1 MAGSRR
7 SPGTAARTSA
17 TQDGAPVGEA
27 DKGSGNSLLGGCRVL
42 DLGDLSGA
50 VCGRILADLGADVV
64 KVEPPGGEADRLQ
77 PPFVDDV
84 ENRERSIPWLAANVN
99 KRGVTCDLG
108 SPQGRDLFARLAATA
123 RIVVES
129 FPPGRVRDL
138 GLEAVLRDTIVVSI
152 TPYGQDGPLARVPAS
167 DLEVTAASG
176 SLWLAGEEGRPP
188 VRTTQPQSP
197 YWSGMYG
204 ALGALI
210 ALQSPVAQRVDV
222 SAQAAMTTVHPP
234 APVWWDIAREEH
246 GRTGPFLL
254 GRSNVGSRF
263 RNLWACA
270 DGFVSFAIQG
280 GPIGRH
286 TGRML
291 ADWMAEGGRVPA
303 VIAAIDWDRFDN
315 TTLSQPQVDALEAA
329 IAPFLRSLT
338 KAEFFDEVVKRKML
352 GYPVGD
358 ASDSLAD
365 PQLRARDFW
374 RTLSPAAGLPPL
386 PFPGGFALFDGERPA
401 VRRSAPGVGEHN
413 AEIYGE
419 AGVGPEELA
428 RLAAAG
434 VV

>member
-1 MAGSRR
+1 M
-7 SPGTAARTSA
+7 
-17 TQDGAPVGEA
+17 
-27 DKGSGNSLLGGCRVL
+27 
-42 DLGDLSGA
+42 
-50 VCGRILADLGADVV
+50 CGRILADLGADVV

-77 PPFVDDV
+77 PPFVGDI
-84 ENRERSIPWLAANVN
+84 ENSARSIPWIAANVN
-99 KRGVTCDLG
+99 KRGVTCDLR
-108 SPQGRDLFARLAATA
+108 SADGRALFGRLAATA

-129 FPPGRVRDL
+129 FPPGRLAEL
-138 GLEAVLRDTIVVSI
+138 GLEEALRDAIVVSI
-152 TPYGQDGPLARVPAS
+152 TPYGQDGPLAGVAGS

-188 VRTTQPQSP
+188 VRTAQPQSP

-204 ALGALI
+204 AIGALV
-210 ALQSPVAQRVDV
+210 ALRSPAPQRVDV

-263 RNLWACA
+263 RNLWPCA

-291 ADWMAEGGRVPA
+291 TQWMGETGAVPA

-315 TTLSQPQVDALEAA
+315 SRLSQAEVDELEGA
-329 IAPFLRSLT
+329 IAPFLARLT
-338 KAEFFDEVVKRKML
+338 KAEFFAGVVKRKML

-374 RTLSPAAGLPPL
+374 QTLSPAGGLPPL

-401 VRRSAPGVGEHN
+401 VRRAAPGVGQHN
-413 AEIYGE
+413 AEVYRE
-419 AGVGPEELA
+419 VGVGPDELA
-428 RLAAAG
+428 RFRAAG

>member
-1 MAGSRR
+1 
-7 SPGTAARTSA
+7 
-17 TQDGAPVGEA
+17 
-27 DKGSGNSLLGGCRVL
+27 
-42 DLGDLSGA
+42 

-64 KVEPPGGEADRLQ
+64 KVEPPGGEADRLR
-77 PPFVDDV
+77 PPFAGDV
-84 ENRERSIPWLAANVN
+84 ENAERSIPWIAANVN
-99 KRGVTCDLG
+99 KRGITCDLG
-108 SPQGRDLFARLAATA
+108 SFEGRALFARLAASA

-129 FPPGRVRDL
+129 SPPGRL
-138 GLEAVLRDTIVVSI
+138 QEIGLADALRDVIVVSI
-152 TPYGQDGPLARVPAS
+152 TPYGQDGPLAGVPAS

-176 SLWLAGEEGRPP
+176 SLWLAGEEGHAP

-204 ALGALI
+204 ALGALV
-210 ALQSPVAQRVDV
+210 ALQSLVAQRVDV

-234 APVWWDIAREEH
+234 APVWWDIAGEEH

-254 GRSNVGSRF
+254 GRSVVGSRF

-291 ADWMAEGGRVPA
+291 VEWMAERGAVPP
-303 VIAAIDWDRFDN
+303 VLAAIDWDRFDN
-315 TTLSQPQVDALEAA
+315 TTLTQAQVDELETA

-338 KAEFFDEVVKRKML
+338 KSEFFAAVVGRKML

-365 PQLRARDFW
+365 PQLRAREFW
-374 RTLSPAAGLPPL
+374 RTFAPVDGLPPL
-386 PFPGGFALFDGERPA
+386 PFPGGFALFDGVRPA
-401 VRRSAPGVGEHN
+401 LTRPAPRVGEHN

-419 AGVGPEELA
+419 IGVGRDELA
-428 RLAAAG
+428 RLVTAG
-434 VV
+434 AV

>member
-1 MAGSRR
+1 
-7 SPGTAARTSA
+7 
-17 TQDGAPVGEA
+17 
-27 DKGSGNSLLGGCRVL
+27 
-42 DLGDLSGA
+42 

-64 KVEPPGGEADRLQ
+64 KVEPPGGEADRMQ
-77 PPFVDDV
+77 PPFIGDV
-84 ENRERSIPWLAANVN
+84 ENSERSIPWLAANVN
-99 KRGVTCDLG
+99 KRGVTCDLT
-108 SPQGRDLFARLAATA
+108 SSDGRALFARLAASA

-129 FPPGRVRDL
+129 FAPGRLAEL
-138 GLEAVLRDTIVVSI
+138 GLDEVLRDAIVVSI
-152 TPYGQDGPLARVPAS
+152 TPYGQDGPLAGVPGS

-204 ALGALI
+204 ALGALV
-210 ALQSPVAQRVDV
+210 ALQSRVAQRVDV

-234 APVWWDIAREEH
+234 APVWWDIARDEH
-246 GRTGPFLL
+246 TRTGPFLL

-291 ADWMAEGGRVPA
+291 AAWMAERGTVPA
-303 VIAAIDWDRFDN
+303 AIATIDWDRFDN
-315 TTLSQPQVDALEAA
+315 TTLSQAQVDQLEAA

-352 GYPVGD
+352 GYPVSD

-374 RTLSPAAGLPPL
+374 RQLSPAEGLPPL
-386 PFPGGFALFDGERPA
+386 PFPGGFALFDGARPEVRRPA
-401 VRRSAPGVGEHN
+401 PCVGEHN
-413 AEIYGE
+413 DEIY
-419 AGVGPEELA
+419 ADVGVGPVELA
-428 RLAAAG
+428 RLHEAG

>member
-1 MAGSRR
+1 M
-7 SPGTAARTSA
+7 
-17 TQDGAPVGEA
+17 
-27 DKGSGNSLLGGCRVL
+27 
-42 DLGDLSGA
+42 DLADLSGA

-64 KVEPPGGEADRLQ
+64 KVEPPGGEADRMQ
-77 PPFVDDV
+77 PPFVGDV
-84 ENRERSIPWLAANVN
+84 ENSTRSIPWLAANVN
-99 KRGVTCDLG
+99 KRGVTCDLK
-108 SPQGRDLFARLAATA
+108 STEGRALFARFAAGA
-123 RIVVES
+123 RIVIES
-129 FPPGRVRDL
+129 FAPGRFAELGLDEIVRD
-138 GLEAVLRDTIVVSI
+138 AIVVSI
-152 TPYGQDGPLARVPAS
+152 TPYGQDGPLARVPGS

-188 VRTTQPQSP
+188 LRTAQPQSP

-204 ALGALI
+204 ALGALV
-210 ALQSPVAQRVDV
+210 ALQSRVAQRVDV

-291 ADWMAEGGRVPA
+291 AEWMAERGAVPA
-303 VIAAIDWDRFDN
+303 VIAAIDWTIFDN
-315 TTLSQPQVDALEAA
+315 TALSQAQVDALEAA

-338 KAEFFDEVVKRKML
+338 KAEFFDGVVKRKML
-352 GYPVGD
+352 GYPVSD
-358 ASDSLAD
+358 ASDSLTD

-374 RTLSPAAGLPPL
+374 RTLSPAEGLPPM

-401 VRRSAPGVGEHN
+401 VRRPAPGVGEHN

-419 AGVGPEELA
+419 SGVSSEELE
-428 RLAAAG
+428 RLRTAG

>member
-1 MAGSRR
+1 
-7 SPGTAARTSA
+7 
-17 TQDGAPVGEA
+17 
-27 DKGSGNSLLGGCRVL
+27 
-42 DLGDLSGA
+42 

-77 PPFVDDV
+77 PPFVDGV
-84 ENRERSIPWLAANVN
+84 ENSEWSIPWLAANVN

-108 SPQGRDLFARLAATA
+108 SRDGRALFARLSATA

-129 FPPGRVRDL
+129 FAPGRLREL
-138 GLEAVLRDTIVVSI
+138 GLDLVLRDTIVVSI
-152 TPYGQDGPLARVPAS
+152 TPYGQDGPLAGVPGS

-188 VRTTQPQSP
+188 VRTAQPQSP

-204 ALGALI
+204 ALGALV
-210 ALQSPVAQRVDV
+210 AMQAPVAQRVDV

-291 ADWMAEGGRVPA
+291 AEWMAERGEVPA
-303 VIAAIDWDRFDN
+303 VIAGIDWTIFDN
-315 TTLSQPQVDALEAA
+315 TTLSQAQVDALEGA
-329 IAPFLRSLT
+329 IAPFLALLT

-374 RTLSPAAGLPPL
+374 RTLSPSEGLRPL

-401 VRRSAPGVGEHN
+401 VRRPAPRVGEHN
-413 AEIYGE
+413 VEIYGE
-419 AGVGPEELA
+419 AGVGPLELA
-428 RLAAAG
+428 RLQVAG

>member
-1 MAGSRR
+1 
-7 SPGTAARTSA
+7 
-17 TQDGAPVGEA
+17 
-27 DKGSGNSLLGGCRVL
+27 L
-42 DLGDLSGA
+42 DLADLSGA

-64 KVEPPGGEADRLQ
+64 KVEPPGGEADRMQ
-77 PPFVDDV
+77 PPFVGDV
-84 ENRERSIPWLAANVN
+84 ENSTRSIPWLAANVN
-99 KRGVTCDLG
+99 KRGVTCDLK
-108 SPQGRDLFARLAATA
+108 STEGRALFARLAAGA
-123 RIVVES
+123 RIVIES
-129 FPPGRVRDL
+129 FAPGRFAELGLDEIVRD
-138 GLEAVLRDTIVVSI
+138 AIVVSI
-152 TPYGQDGPLARVPAS
+152 TPYGQDGPLARVPGS

-188 VRTTQPQSP
+188 LRTAQPQSP

-204 ALGALI
+204 ALGALV
-210 ALQSPVAQRVDV
+210 ALQSRVAQRVDV

-291 ADWMAEGGRVPA
+291 AEWMAERGAVPA
-303 VIAAIDWDRFDN
+303 VIAAIDWTIFDN
-315 TTLSQPQVDALEAA
+315 TALSQAQVDALEAA

-338 KAEFFDEVVKRKML
+338 KAEFFDGVVKRKML
-352 GYPVGD
+352 GYPVSD

-374 RTLSPAAGLPPL
+374 RTLSPAEGLPPM

-401 VRRSAPGVGEHN
+401 VRRPAPEVGEHN

-419 AGVGPEELA
+419 SGVSSEELE
-428 RLAAAG
+428 RLRAAG

>member
-1 MAGSRR
+1 
-7 SPGTAARTSA
+7 
-17 TQDGAPVGEA
+17 
-27 DKGSGNSLLGGCRVL
+27 
-42 DLGDLSGA
+42 

-64 KVEPPGGEADRLQ
+64 KVEPPGGEADRMQ
-77 PPFVDDV
+77 PPFVGDV
-84 ENRERSIPWLAANVN
+84 ENSERSIPWLAANVN
-99 KRGVTCDLG
+99 KRGVTCDLT
-108 SPQGRDLFARLAATA
+108 SSDGRALFARLAASA

-129 FPPGRVRDL
+129 FAPGRLAEL
-138 GLEAVLRDTIVVSI
+138 GLDEVLRDAIVVSI
-152 TPYGQDGPLARVPAS
+152 TPYGQDGPLAGVPGS

-204 ALGALI
+204 ALGALV
-210 ALQSPVAQRVDV
+210 ALQSRVAQRVDV

-234 APVWWDIAREEH
+234 APVWWDIARDEH
-246 GRTGPFLL
+246 TRTGPFLL

-291 ADWMAEGGRVPA
+291 AAWMAERGTVPA
-303 VIAAIDWDRFDN
+303 AIATIDWDRFDN
-315 TTLSQPQVDALEAA
+315 TTLSQAQVDQLEAA

-352 GYPVGD
+352 GYPVSD

-374 RTLSPAAGLPPL
+374 RQLSPAEGLPPL
-386 PFPGGFALFDGERPA
+386 PFPGGFALFDGERPE
-401 VRRSAPGVGEHN
+401 VRRPAPRVGEHN
-413 AEIYGE
+413 DEIY
-419 AGVGPEELA
+419 ADVGVGPVELA
-428 RLAAAG
+428 RLHEAG

>member
-1 MAGSRR
+1 
-7 SPGTAARTSA
+7 
-17 TQDGAPVGEA
+17 
-27 DKGSGNSLLGGCRVL
+27 
-42 DLGDLSGA
+42 

-64 KVEPPGGEADRLQ
+64 KVEPPGGEPDRLR

-84 ENRERSIPWLAANVN
+84 ENSEQSIPWLAANVN

-108 SPQGRDLFARLAATA
+108 SSEGRALFARLVATA
-123 RIVVES
+123 RIVVET
-129 FPPGRVRDL
+129 FAPGRIREL
-138 GLEAVLRDTIVVSI
+138 GLDEALRDAIVVSI
-152 TPYGQDGPLARVPAS
+152 TPYGQDGPLAGVPGS

-176 SLWLAGEEGRPP
+176 SLWLAGEEGRAP

-204 ALGALI
+204 ALGALV
-210 ALQSPVAQRVDV
+210 AMQSPVAQRIDV

-234 APVWWDIAREEH
+234 ATLWWDIAREEH
-246 GRTGPFLL
+246 RRTGPYLL

-291 ADWMAEGGRVPA
+291 AQWMAERGNVPA

-315 TTLSQPQVDALEAA
+315 STLTQAQVDELEAA

-338 KAEFFDEVVKRKML
+338 KAEFFDEVVERKML

-374 RTLSPAAGLPPL
+374 QMLSPAPGLPPL
-386 PFPGGFALFDGERPA
+386 PFPGGFALFDGERPS
-401 VRRSAPGVGEHN
+401 VRRPAPRVGEHN
-413 AEIYGE
+413 AEVYGE
-419 AGVGPEELA
+419 AGISTDELA
-428 RLAAAG
+428 RLRGAG

>member
-1 MAGSRR
+1 
-7 SPGTAARTSA
+7 
-17 TQDGAPVGEA
+17 
-27 DKGSGNSLLGGCRVL
+27 
-42 DLGDLSGA
+42 

-64 KVEPPGGEADRLQ
+64 KVEPPGGEGDRLQ

-84 ENRERSIPWLAANVN
+84 ENSERSIPWLAANVN
-99 KRGVTCDLG
+99 KRGVTCDLA
-108 SPQGRDLFARLAATA
+108 SPDGRALFARLAANA

-129 FPPGRVRDL
+129 FAPGRLGEL
-138 GLEAVLRDTIVVSI
+138 GLAEALRDAIVVSI
-152 TPYGQDGPLARVPAS
+152 TPYGQDGPLARVPGS

-204 ALGALI
+204 ALGALV
-210 ALQSPVAQRVDV
+210 ALQSRVAQRVDV

-234 APVWWDIAREEH
+234 AALWWDIARDEH
-246 GRTGPFLL
+246 ARTGPFLL

-291 ADWMAEGGRVPA
+291 AAWMAERGTVPP
-303 VIAAIDWDRFDN
+303 VIAAVDWTSFDN
-315 TTLSQPQVDALEAA
+315 TRLSQSQVDELETA
-329 IAPFLRSLT
+329 IAPFLLSLT

-352 GYPVGD
+352 GYPVSD

-374 RTLSPAAGLPPL
+374 RQLSPAEGMPPL
-386 PFPGGFALFDGERPA
+386 PFPGGFALFDGRRPEVRRPA
-401 VRRSAPGVGEHN
+401 PRVGEHN
-413 AEIYGE
+413 AEIYAE
-419 AGVGPEELA
+419 AGVAPVDLA
-428 RLAAAG
+428 RFRAAG

>member
-1 MAGSRR
+1 M
-7 SPGTAARTSA
+7 
-17 TQDGAPVGEA
+17 
-27 DKGSGNSLLGGCRVL
+27 
-42 DLGDLSGA
+42 
-50 VCGRILADLGADVV
+50 CGRILADLGADVV
-64 KVEPPGGEADRLQ
+64 KVESPGGEADRLR
-77 PPFVDDV
+77 PPFIGDL
-84 ENRERSIPWLAANVN
+84 ENAERSIPWLAANVN

-108 SPQGRDLFARLAATA
+108 SAEGRTLFGRLAATA

-129 FPPGRVRDL
+129 FASGRLGEL
-138 GLEAVLRDTIVVSI
+138 GLETALRDTIVVSI
-152 TPYGQDGPLARVPAS
+152 TPYGQDGPLASVPGS

-176 SLWLAGEEGRPP
+176 SLWLAGEEGRAP
-188 VRTTQPQSP
+188 VRTSQPQSP

-204 ALGALI
+204 ALGALV
-210 ALQSPVAQRVDV
+210 ALQSPVVQRVDV

-234 APVWWDIAREEH
+234 APVWWDIARQDH

-263 RNLWACA
+263 RNLWECA

-291 ADWMAEGGRVPA
+291 SEWMRESGRVPP
-303 VIAAIDWDRFDN
+303 VVAAIDWDRFDN
-315 TTLSQPQVDALEAA
+315 TTLSQPQVDELEAA

-338 KAEFFDEVVKRKML
+338 KAEFFDGVVRRKML

-365 PQLRARDFW
+365 PQLQARDFW
-374 RTLSPAAGLPPL
+374 RTLAPIEGVPPL

-401 VRRSAPGVGEHN
+401 VRRPAPRVGEHN
-413 AEIYGE
+413 AEIYAE
-419 AGVGPEELA
+419 VGVGADELA
-428 RLAAAG
+428 RLRAAG
-434 VV
+434 VT

>member
-1 MAGSRR
+1 M
-7 SPGTAARTSA
+7 
-17 TQDGAPVGEA
+17 
-27 DKGSGNSLLGGCRVL
+27 
-42 DLGDLSGA
+42 
-50 VCGRILADLGADVV
+50 CGRILADLGADVV

-77 PPFVDDV
+77 PPFIGDV
-84 ENRERSIPWLAANVN
+84 ENSARSIPWLAANVN
-99 KRGVTCDLG
+99 KRGVTCDLR
-108 SPQGRDLFARLAATA
+108 SSDGRALFARLAANA
-123 RIVVES
+123 RIVIES
-129 FPPGRVRDL
+129 FPPGRLHEL
-138 GLEAVLRDTIVVSI
+138 GLDDALRDAIVVSI
-152 TPYGQDGPLARVPAS
+152 TPYGQDGPVAGSLGS

-204 ALGALI
+204 ALGALV

-263 RNLWACA
+263 RNLWPCA
-270 DGFVSFAIQG
+270 DGYVSFAIQG
-280 GPIGRH
+280 GPVGRH

-291 ADWMAEGGRVPA
+291 AEWMAEVGSVPA
-303 VIAAIDWDRFDN
+303 IIAAIDWDRFDN
-315 TTLSQPQVDALEAA
+315 STLSQARVDELEAA
-329 IAPFLRSLT
+329 IAPFLAVLT
-338 KAEFFDEVVKRKML
+338 KAEFFDGVVKRKML

-374 RTLSPAAGLPPL
+374 QELSPAQGLPPL
-386 PFPGGFALFDGERPA
+386 PFPGGFALFDGERPQ
-401 VRRSAPGVGEHN
+401 VLRPAPGVGEHN
-413 AEIYGE
+413 AEIYRE
-419 AGVGPEELA
+419 AGVGPDELA
-428 RLAAAG
+428 QLAAAG

>member
-1 MAGSRR
+1 
-7 SPGTAARTSA
+7 
-17 TQDGAPVGEA
+17 
-27 DKGSGNSLLGGCRVL
+27 
-42 DLGDLSGA
+42 

-77 PPFVDDV
+77 PPFLADSWDDT
-84 ENRERSIPWLAANVN
+84 ENAERSIPWIAANVN
-99 KRGVTCDLG
+99 KRGVTCDLA
-108 SPQGRDLFARLAATA
+108 SSDGRALFARLAASA

-129 FPPGRVRDL
+129 SAPGRLREL
-138 GLEAVLRDTIVVSI
+138 GLEDALRDAIVVSI
-152 TPYGQDGPLARVPAS
+152 SPYGQDGPLAGAPAS

-176 SLWLAGEEGRPP
+176 SLWLAGEEGRAP

-204 ALGALI
+204 ALGALV
-210 ALQSPVAQRVDV
+210 ALRSRDAQRVDV

-234 APVWWDIAREEH
+234 APVWWDIAREDH

-254 GRSNVGSRF
+254 GRSVVGSRF

-291 ADWMAEGGRVPA
+291 VEWMAERGPAQAVPTA
-303 VIAAIDWDRFDN
+303 LAAIDWDRFDN
-315 TTLSQPQVDALEAA
+315 TTLTQPQVDELEDA

-338 KAEFFDEVVKRKML
+338 KAEFYSAVVKRKML

-358 ASDSLAD
+358 ASDPLVD

-374 RTLSPAAGLPPL
+374 RSVTPAEGLPPL
-386 PFPGGFALFDGERPA
+386 PFPGGFALFDGRRPA
-401 VRRSAPGVGEHN
+401 VTRPAPGVGQHN
-413 AEIYGE
+413 AEVYGE
-419 AGVGPEELA
+419 LGIGGDELA
-428 RLAAAG
+428 RLRAAG
-434 VV
+434 TV